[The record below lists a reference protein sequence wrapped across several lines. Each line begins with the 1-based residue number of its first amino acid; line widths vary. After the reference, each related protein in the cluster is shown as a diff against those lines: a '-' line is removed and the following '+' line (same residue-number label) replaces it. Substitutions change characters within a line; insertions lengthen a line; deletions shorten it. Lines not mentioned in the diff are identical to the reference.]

1 MGGSSAV
8 NSGVAIRAR
17 SADFAAWADRYG
29 IKGLSY
35 EDVLPTFR
43 RLENTPAGDDA
54 YHGRSG
60 PFPVRQWSYEQLTSP
75 LRAFVDASAD
85 RGFRRVEDF
94 NGAEQEGVGGYPVN
108 IVDGVRQNTA
118 LAYLTPPVRRR
129 PNLRVLSEV
138 TADTVL
144 IEDGT
149 ARGVVSASGTV

>member
-8 NSGVAIRAR
+8 NAGVAIRAR

-29 IKGLSY
+29 IKGWSY

-43 RLENTPAGDDA
+43 RMENTPAGDDA

-108 IVDGVRQNTA
+108 IVGGVRQNAA
-118 LAYLTPPVRRR
+118 LAYLTPAVRRR